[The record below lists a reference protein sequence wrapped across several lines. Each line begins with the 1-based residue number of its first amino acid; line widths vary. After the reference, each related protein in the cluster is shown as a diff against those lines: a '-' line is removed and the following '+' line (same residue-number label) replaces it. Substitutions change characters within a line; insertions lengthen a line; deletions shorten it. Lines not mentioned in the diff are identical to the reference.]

1 VILVEI
7 IVNLHAF
14 FNDTKKVALWMNTKN
29 LKFGGA
35 SPMELIAKGRG
46 GKVLSFIVSS
56 LDENRREL

>member
-14 FNDTKKVALWMNTKN
+14 FNDTKKVALW
-29 LKFGGA
+29 KFGGA